1 MVTQTSRA
9 LGILGETTPH
19 EHSIGLYVHTP
30 FCTKKCYFC
39 SFNTAPHDDHAMAQY
54 LLALSLE
61 IDLVA
66 SAPWARDLSIET
78 IFFGGGTPS
87 LLSGDQLASVLERIR
102 TRFAVDARAEI
113 TVESNPESLDAPKL
127 ARYCEAGV
135 TRISLG
141 VQTLDDAILPILGRL
156 HDAAAAQRAFA
167 ACRAVGFDSVSV
179 DLMYGLPGL
188 TSDAWTRGLRTVLDW
203 QPDHLSAYGLTL
215 DPGSLW
221 GAHGV
226 RDVPPEDTVVEQYW
240 ALAREAAA
248 RGFEHYEVSNYA
260 RGGYR
265 SRHNQIYWKRREYLA
280 LGPGACGFIGDVRY
294 ANVKPVTRY
303 AAHLDEGALPI
314 DTSERVTAAQ
324 ALAERLF
331 LGLRTSDGVARD
343 VLETRVAGA
352 PALRRHVDTWIV
364 EGLLIVEGDRV
375 RLSERGFLVSDA
387 LFVELL

>member
-1 MVTQTSRA
+1 M
-9 LGILGETTPH
+9 
-19 EHSIGLYVHTP
+19 YVHAP

-39 SFNTAPHDDHAMAQY
+39 SFNTAPHDDGAMATY
-54 LLALSLE
+54 LLALARE
-61 IDLVA
+61 IDLLAV
-66 SAPWARDLSIET
+66 APWARDIAVET
-78 IFFGGGTPS
+78 IFLGGGTPS
-87 LLSGDQLASVLERIR
+87 LLSGDELAGVLDRIR
-102 TRFAVDARAEI
+102 ARFAVDARAEI

-127 ARYCEAGV
+127 ARYRDAGV

-141 VQTLDDAILPILGRL
+141 VQTLDDAILPVLGRL

-167 ACRAVGFDSVSV
+167 MCRAVGFDSVSV

-188 TSDAWTRGLRTVLDW
+188 TPDAWTRGVRTVLDW

-215 DPGSLW
+215 DSGSLW
-221 GAHGV
+221 GARGV
-226 RDVPPEDTVVEQYW
+226 SDLPPEDTVVEQYW

-260 RGGYR
+260 RGGHR
-265 SRHNQIYWKRREYLA
+265 SRHNQIYWKRREYVA

-303 AAHLDEGALPI
+303 AGRLDEGALPI
-314 DTSERVTAAQ
+314 DTSERVTATQ

-352 PALRRHVDTWIV
+352 PAALRRHVDTWIA
-364 EGLLIVEGDRV
+364 EGLLVVEGDRI
-375 RLSERGFLVSDA
+375 RLTERGFLVSDT

>member
-1 MVTQTSRA
+1 M
-9 LGILGETTPH
+9 
-19 EHSIGLYVHTP
+19 YVHAP
-30 FCTKKCYFC
+30 FCSKKCYFC
-39 SFNTAPHDDHAMAQY
+39 SFNTAPHDDDSMTQY
-54 LLALSLE
+54 LGALSRE

-66 SAPWARDLSIET
+66 SASWARGLSIET
-78 IFFGGGTPS
+78 IFLGGGTPS
-87 LLSGDQLASVLERIR
+87 LLSGDQLASVLARIR
-102 TRFAVDARAEI
+102 ARFVVAPDAEI

-127 ARYCEAGV
+127 ARYREAGV

-141 VQTLDDAILPILGRL
+141 VQTLDDDILPVLGRL

-188 TSDAWTRGLRTVLDW
+188 TRDAWTRGLRTVLDW

-215 DPGSLW
+215 DSGSLW
-221 GAHGV
+221 GASGV
-226 RDVPPEDTVVEQYW
+226 SDLPPEDTVVEQYW

-260 RGGYR
+260 RGGHR

-303 AAHLDEGALPI
+303 AALLDEGALPI
-314 DTSERVTAAQ
+314 DTSERVTAAE

-331 LGLRTSDGVARD
+331 LGLRTSDGVPRD

-352 PALRRHVDTWIV
+352 PALRRHVDAWIA
-364 EGLLIVEGDRV
+364 EGLLILDGDRV
-375 RLSERGFLVSDA
+375 RLTERGFLVSDA

>member
-1 MVTQTSRA
+1 
-9 LGILGETTPH
+9 
-19 EHSIGLYVHTP
+19 
-30 FCTKKCYFC
+30 
-39 SFNTAPHDDHAMAQY
+39 
-54 LLALSLE
+54 
-61 IDLVA
+61 
-66 SAPWARDLSIET
+66 
-78 IFFGGGTPS
+78 
-87 LLSGDQLASVLERIR
+87 
-102 TRFAVDARAEI
+102 
-113 TVESNPESLDAPKL
+113 
-127 ARYCEAGV
+127 
-135 TRISLG
+135 
-141 VQTLDDAILPILGRL
+141 VQTLDDAILPVLGRL

-188 TSDAWTRGLRTVLDW
+188 TQDAWTRGVRAVLDW

-215 DPGSLW
+215 DSGSLW
-221 GAHGV
+221 GARGV
-226 RDVPPEDTVVEQYW
+226 RDLPPEDTVVEQYW

-260 RGGYR
+260 RGGHR

-303 AAHLDEGALPI
+303 AVRLDEGALPI

-343 VLETRVAGA
+343 VLETRVAGS
-352 PALRRHVDTWIV
+352 PALRRHVDTWIA